1 VGDGTGTGRVRPEP
15 VPFRDRLREAL
26 RSFGLARTIIVAFLL
41 SIWVFAAIGKAT
53 GLLALDLGTL
63 LGDCLVRSGMNG
75 LLVLALV
82 LPVRAGN
89 GLNFGMPLGIVCGLV
104 GGVAVMELAAPQP
117 YGIEGLAS
125 QGDLARGWSG
135 FLLAIAV
142 SLPLA
147 ALAGW
152 GYGKL
157 LERVRGQEMMV
168 GVYVGFGAVAGM
180 CVLWL
185 LGPFTSPELV
195 WAIGGE
201 GLRSQIVLDDHYK
214 WILDAA
220 GEIRFGEWR
229 PEQLD
234 AAESAP
240 RFQRP
245 GGLYI
250 PTGLFAAWLGAA
262 AALALFL
269 RTRLGVAMTAA
280 GSNPTFARS
289 IGIDVPR
296 MRVAA
301 TIASTMLAAVG
312 IIVYSQSYG
321 FYQLYKAPLFMAFT
335 MVASLLLGGASL
347 GRATVLQAIVGT
359 ILFQSLL
366 TTSLPIVNEV
376 VQGSPA
382 AQSLQNLPEIARLV
396 IQNGVI
402 LYALSRV
409 TGGGSR

>member
-1 VGDGTGTGRVRPEP
+1 MSEG
-15 VPFRDRLREAL
+15 VPGRLREAL
-26 RSFGLARTIIVAFLL
+26 RSFGLARSIIVGFLL
-41 SIWVFAAIGKAT
+41 AIWIFAAIGKAT
-53 GLLALDLGTL
+53 GIIALDLGTL
-63 LGDCLVRSGMNG
+63 FGDCLVRSGMNG

-104 GGVAVMELAAPQP
+104 GGIVVIELAAPHP
-117 YGIEGLAS
+117 FGIESLGP
-125 QGDLARGWSG
+125 QVDLARGWSG
-135 FLLAIAV
+135 FLLAIAL

-201 GLRSQIVLDDHYK
+201 GLRSQIVLDDYYK
-214 WILDAA
+214 WILDGA
-220 GEIRFGEWR
+220 GEVQFGQWR
-229 PEQLD
+229 PEQVDL
-234 AAESAP
+234 AGNTGE
-240 RFQRP
+240 FQRP
-245 GGLYI
+245 GGFYF
-250 PTGLFAAWLGAA
+250 PTGLIVAWFGAA
-262 AALALFL
+262 GALALFL

-280 GSNPTFARS
+280 GENPTFARS
-289 IGIDVPR
+289 IGVDVPR
-296 MRVAA
+296 MRIAA

-335 MVASLLLGGASL
+335 MVASLLLGGASI
-347 GRATVLQAIVGT
+347 GRATVLQAIIGT
-359 ILFQSLL
+359 LLFQSLL

-376 VQGSPA
+376 VQGSA
-382 AQSLQNLPEIARLV
+382 HAQSLANLPEIARLV

-409 TGGGSR
+409 SAGGSR